1 MAILR
6 LNGDV
11 VDDDWGAVYDY
22 YGIDCITPKKTA
34 VALAELADGDT
45 LHIKL
50 NSGGGHVMAGQEIYA
65 LLRGRD
71 DVDIEVESLA
81 ASAASVIAMAAPCKM
96 LPTALLMVHRA
107 WMSSGGNKHDLER
120 DAAALTAV
128 DEALSAAYCEKS
140 GMSKEDALAL
150 MDAETWLTA
159 ERAVELGLVDG
170 ISKRASEK
178 AAASAG
184 LAVTDDM
191 VAEYKRAM
199 AEKKA
204 TKEREDAELKALL
217 DDLKKTAE
225 PKGDEAH
232 E

>member
-1 MAILR
+1 M
-6 LNGDV
+6 
-11 VDDDWGAVYDY
+11 
-22 YGIDCITPKKTA
+22 
-34 VALAELADGDT
+34 
-45 LHIKL
+45 
-50 NSGGGHVMAGQEIYA
+50 
-65 LLRGRD
+65 
-71 DVDIEVESLA
+71 DIEVESLA

-107 WMSSGGNKHDLER
+107 WMSSGGNKNDLER
-120 DAAALTAV
+120 DARALSAV

-170 ISKRASEK
+170 ISKRASKK

-199 AEKKA
+199 AERKA

-225 PKGDEAH
+225 PKGDKVH

>member
-11 VDDDWGAVYDY
+11 VENWLGEVYDY
-22 YGIDCITPKKTA
+22 YGIDCITPKKVA
-34 VALAELADGDT
+34 DALAELEDGDT

-50 NSGGGHVMAGQEIYA
+50 NSGGGLVMEGQEIYA
-65 LLRGRD
+65 LLRARD

-107 WMSSGGNKHDLER
+107 WMSSGGNKNDLER

-128 DEALSAAYCEKS
+128 DEALSAAYSEKS

-159 ERAVELGLVDG
+159 ERAVELKLVDG
-170 ISKRASEK
+170 ISKRTSEK

-191 VAEYKRAM
+191 VAEYKRVM
-199 AEKKA
+199 AERKA

-225 PKGDEAH
+225 PKGDKVH
-232 E
+232 D

>member
-11 VDDDWGAVYDY
+11 VDNGWGEIYDY

-107 WMSSGGNKHDLER
+107 WISSSGNKNDLER
-120 DAAALTAV
+120 DARALSAV

-159 ERAVELGLVDG
+159 ERALELRLIDG
-170 ISKRASEK
+170 ISERQSSK

-184 LAVTDDM
+184 LAVTEDM

-199 AEKKA
+199 QQKKEAEQQEA
-204 TKEREDAELKALL
+204 EELKELLAELEKSG
-217 DDLKKTAE
+217 DT
-225 PKGDEAH
+225 KGD
-232 E
+232 

>member
-22 YGIDCITPKKTA
+22 YGIDCITPKKTS

-71 DVDIEVESLA
+71 DVDIEVESLV
-81 ASAASVIAMAAPCKM
+81 ASAVSVIAMAAPCKM

-107 WMSSGGNKHDLER
+107 WMSSNGNKNDLER

-159 ERAVELGLVDG
+159 ERALELRLIDG
-170 ISKRASEK
+170 ISERQSSK

-184 LAVTDDM
+184 LAVTEDM
-191 VAEYKRAM
+191 VAEYKRVM
-199 AEKKA
+199 QQKKEAEQ
-204 TKEREDAELKALL
+204 RDAEELKELL
-217 DDLKKTAE
+217 AE
-225 PKGDEAH
+225 LEKSGDTKGD
-232 E
+232 

>member
-11 VDDDWGAVYDY
+11 VDNEWGEIYDY

-50 NSGGGHVMAGQEIYA
+50 NSCGGHVMAGQEIYA
-65 LLRGRD
+65 LLRDRD

-107 WMSSGGNKHDLER
+107 WMSSGGNKNDLER
-120 DAAALTAV
+120 DARALSAV

-140 GMSKEDALAL
+140 GMSKEDAIAL

-159 ERAVELGLVDG
+159 ERALELKLIDG
-170 ISKRASEK
+170 ISERQSSK

-184 LAVTDDM
+184 LAVTEDM
-191 VAEYKRAM
+191 VAEYKRVM
-199 AEKKA
+199 QQKKEAEQQEA
-204 TKEREDAELKALL
+204 EELKELLAELEKSG
-217 DDLKKTAE
+217 DT
-225 PKGDEAH
+225 KGD
-232 E
+232 

>member
-1 MAILR
+1 MAVLR
-6 LNGDV
+6 LNGDI
-11 VDDDWGAVYDY
+11 VDSDWGEIYDY
-22 YGIDCITPKKTA
+22 FGIECITPKK
-34 VALAELADGDT
+34 VKVSLDGLAEDDT

-50 NSGGGHVMAGQEIYA
+50 NSGGGQVMAGQEIYA

-71 DVDIEVESLA
+71 DVDIEIESLA

-120 DAAALTAV
+120 DAAALSAV

-159 ERAVELGLVDG
+159 ERALELKLVDG
-170 ISKRASEK
+170 ISKRTSEK

-191 VAEYKRAM
+191 VAEYKRVM
-199 AEKKA
+199 AERKA
-204 TKEREDAELKALL
+204 KKEREDAELKALL

-225 PKGDEAH
+225 PKGDETH
-232 E
+232 D

>member
-1 MAILR
+1 MAVLR
-6 LNGDV
+6 LNGDI
-11 VDDDWGAVYDY
+11 VDSDWGEIYEY
-22 YGIDCITPKKTA
+22 FGIECITPKK
-34 VALAELADGDT
+34 VKESLDELAEDDM

-50 NSGGGHVMAGQEIYA
+50 NSGGGQVMAGQEIYA
-65 LLRGRD
+65 LLRDRD
-71 DVDIEVESLA
+71 DVDIEIESLA

-107 WMSSGGNKHDLER
+107 WMSSGGNKNDLER
-120 DAAALTAV
+120 DAAALSAV

-150 MDAETWLTA
+150 MDAETWLPA
-159 ERAVELGLVDG
+159 ERALELKLIDG
-170 ISKRASEK
+170 ISERQSSK

-191 VAEYKRAM
+191 VAEYKRVM
-199 AEKKA
+199 AERKA
-204 TKEREDAELKALL
+204 KKEREDAELKALL

-225 PKGDEAH
+225 PKGDETH
-232 E
+232 D

>member
-11 VDDDWGAVYDY
+11 VDNDWSDAYDY
-22 YGIDCITPKKTA
+22 FGIDCISPKKVA
-34 VALAELADGDT
+34 AALADLDDGDT

-50 NSGGGHVMAGQEIYA
+50 NSGGGNVMAGQEIYA
-65 LLRGRD
+65 LLRDRD
-71 DVDIEVESLA
+71 DVDIEIESLA

-120 DAAALTAV
+120 DAAALSAV

-159 ERAVELGLVDG
+159 ERALELKLVDG
-170 ISKRASEK
+170 ISKRTSEK

-191 VAEYKRAM
+191 VAEYKRVM
-199 AEKKA
+199 AERKA
-204 TKEREDAELKALL
+204 KKEREDAELKALL

-225 PKGDEAH
+225 PKGDETH
-232 E
+232 D

>member
-11 VDDDWGAVYDY
+11 VDNEWGEIYDY

-50 NSGGGHVMAGQEIYA
+50 NSGGGQVMAGQEIYA
-65 LLRGRD
+65 LLRNRD
-71 DVDIEVESLA
+71 DVDIEIESLA

-107 WMSSGGNKHDLER
+107 WMSSGGNKNDLER

-128 DEALSAAYCEKS
+128 DEALSAAYSEKS

-184 LAVTDDM
+184 LAVTEDM
-191 VAEYKRAM
+191 VAAYKRAM
-199 AEKKA
+199 QQKKEAEQQEA
-204 TKEREDAELKALL
+204 EELKELLAELEKSG
-217 DDLKKTAE
+217 DT
-225 PKGDEAH
+225 KGD
-232 E
+232 

>member
-11 VDDDWGAVYDY
+11 VDNEWGEIYDY

-107 WMSSGGNKHDLER
+107 WMSSGGNKNDLER
-120 DAAALTAV
+120 DARALSAV

-140 GMSKEDALAL
+140 GMSRDEALSL

-159 ERAVELGLVDG
+159 ERALELRLIDG
-170 ISKRASEK
+170 ISERQSSK

-184 LAVTDDM
+184 LAVTEDM
-191 VAEYKRAM
+191 VAEYKRVM
-199 AEKKA
+199 QQKKEAEQREA
-204 TKEREDAELKALL
+204 EELKELLAELEKSG
-217 DDLKKTAE
+217 DT
-225 PKGDEAH
+225 KGD
-232 E
+232 